1 MKLTKRNIF
10 TALTLL
16 AVIVILVYIVVR
28 TTLFL
33 FYTYTP
39 IEKLFAI
46 MLIFGEFFVLLH
58 TLGYIF
64 DIFKV
69 FRKENRVY
77 EENLRKKGK
86 NEPFVA
92 ILVAARH
99 EPKEVLKNTFI
110 TINAINYKNKQVY
123 FLDDSSLVEYQEEAD
138 ELAQEFDLKLFR
150 REVRR
155 GAKAGIVND
164 CLKTLDQKY
173 VAIFD
178 ADQNPMPD
186 FLNPLIPILEHNDKL
201 AFVQTPQFYSNTEEN
216 SVSRGAAFQQAVFYE
231 YICEGKNT
239 DNAMFCCGTNVVF
252 RRSAL
257 MDVGGLDEST
267 VTEDFATS
275 VKLHS
280 DGWKSLYYPHVSV
293 FGMGPV
299 DLNGYFKQQFR
310 WATGTIS
317 VFKALIWRFFT
328 KPFSLKPMQW
338 WEYLLSSSYYLVGL
352 AFFCLMICPVI
363 YLLFKIP
370 SFFAKPEIYFL
381 AFIPYITLSMA
392 IFYMV
397 LGTRNYKIKDLFL
410 GQLLGALTFTVYVR
424 GAVSAIL
431 GFKTTFGITEKIK
444 GRALPYLK
452 LWPQLGMLYLSFI
465 ALVWGINRFVYERD
479 IAILVNG
486 FWVLYHFLI
495 LSSVFYFNGA
505 KGEKL

>member
-123 FLDDSSLVEYQEEAD
+123 LLDDSSLAEYQKEAD

-186 FLNPLIPILEHNDKL
+186 FLNPLIPIMEHNDKL

-216 SVSRGAAFQQAVFYE
+216 RVSRGSAFQQAVFYE

-280 DGWKSLYYPHVSV
+280 NGWKSLYYPHVSV

-424 GAVSAIL
+424 GAISAIL

-444 GRALPYLK
+444 GRSLPYLK

-465 ALVWGINRFVYERD
+465 ALVWGINRFVYERE

>member
-86 NEPFVA
+86 NEPSVA

-123 FLDDSSLVEYQEEAD
+123 LLDDSSLAEYQEEAD

-186 FLNPLIPILEHNDKL
+186 FLNPLIPIMEHNDKL

-216 SVSRGAAFQQAVFYE
+216 RVSRGSAFQQAVFYE

-280 DGWKSLYYPHVSV
+280 NGWKSLYYPHVSV

-424 GAVSAIL
+424 GAISAIL

-444 GRALPYLK
+444 GRSLPYLK

>member
-1 MKLTKRNIF
+1 MKLTKRDIF
-10 TALTLL
+10 NALTLL
-16 AVIVILVYIVVR
+16 AAIAILVYIVVR
-28 TTLFL
+28 ATLFL
-33 FYTYTP
+33 FAEYAP

-58 TLGYIF
+58 ALGYVF
-64 DIFKV
+64 NIFKV
-69 FRKENRVY
+69 FRQQKTAA
-77 EENLRKKGK
+77 EEQQVKIGKGLR
-86 NEPFVA
+86 NEPSVA

-99 EPKEVLKNTFI
+99 EPKDILKSTFV
-110 TINAINYKNKQVY
+110 TINAMNYKNKQVY
-123 FLDDSSLVEYQEEAD
+123 LLDDSSLEEYKKEAD
-138 ELAQEFDLKLFR
+138 ELAEEFELKLFR
-150 REVRR
+150 RQARR

-173 VAIFD
+173 IAIFD

-186 FLNPLIPILEHNDKL
+186 FMNVVIPTLEQDTKL
-201 AFVQTPQFYSNTEEN
+201 AFVQTPQFYSNTEESN
-216 SVSRGAAFQQAVFYE
+216 VSRAAAFQQAVFYE

-239 DNAMFCCGTNVVF
+239 ENAMFCCGTNIVF
-252 RRSAL
+252 RRKAL

-280 DGWKSLYYPHVSV
+280 KGWRTLYYPHVYA

-310 WATGTIS
+310 WSTGTIS
-317 VFKALIWRFFT
+317 VFKKLLWRFLT

-381 AFIPYITLSMA
+381 AFMPYITLSIA

-410 GQLLGALTFTVYVR
+410 GQLLGASTFSVYIR
-424 GAVSAIL
+424 GAVSALL
-431 GFKTTFGITEKIK
+431 GFKTTFGITEKVK
-444 GRALPYLK
+444 GRALPYFR
-452 LWPQLGMLYLSFI
+452 LWPQLAMVYLSFI
-465 ALVWGINRFVYERD
+465 ALVWGVNRFIYEKNM
-479 IAILVNG
+479 AILVNS
-486 FWVLYHFLI
+486 FWTLYHFLI
-495 LSSVFYFNGA
+495 LSSVFYFN
-505 KGEKL
+505 KEKQ

>member
-1 MKLTKRNIF
+1 MKLTKRDIF

-86 NEPFVA
+86 NEPSVA

-123 FLDDSSLVEYQEEAD
+123 LLDDSSLAEYQEEAD

-186 FLNPLIPILEHNDKL
+186 FLNPLIPIMEHNDKL

-252 RRSAL
+252 RRDAL

-280 DGWKSLYYPHVSV
+280 NGWKSLYYPHVSV

-444 GRALPYLK
+444 GRSLPYLK

>member
-64 DIFKV
+64 DVFKV

-86 NEPFVA
+86 NEPSVA

-123 FLDDSSLVEYQEEAD
+123 LLDDSSLAEYQEEAD

-186 FLNPLIPILEHNDKL
+186 FLNPLIPIMEHNDKL

>member
-46 MLIFGEFFVLLH
+46 MLIVGEFFVLLH

-64 DIFKV
+64 DVFKV

-186 FLNPLIPILEHNDKL
+186 FLNPLIPIMEHNDKL

-216 SVSRGAAFQQAVFYE
+216 RVSRGSAFQQAVFYE

-280 DGWKSLYYPHVSV
+280 NGWKSLYYPHVSV

-465 ALVWGINRFVYERD
+465 ALVWGVNRFVYERD

>member
-86 NEPFVA
+86 NEPSVA

-123 FLDDSSLVEYQEEAD
+123 LLDDSSLAEYQKEAD

-186 FLNPLIPILEHNDKL
+186 FLNPLIPIMEHNDKL

-216 SVSRGAAFQQAVFYE
+216 RVSRGSAFQQAVFYE

-280 DGWKSLYYPHVSV
+280 NGWKSLYYPHVSV

-317 VFKALIWRFFT
+317 VFKKLIWRFFT

-424 GAVSAIL
+424 GAISAIL

-444 GRALPYLK
+444 GRSLPYLK

-479 IAILVNG
+479 IAILANG

>member
-1 MKLTKRNIF
+1 MKLTKKDIF

-123 FLDDSSLVEYQEEAD
+123 LLDDSSLAEYQKEAD

-155 GAKAGIVND
+155 GAKAGIIND

-186 FLNPLIPILEHNDKL
+186 FLNPLIPIMEHNDKL

-216 SVSRGAAFQQAVFYE
+216 RVSRGSAFQQAVFYE

-252 RRSAL
+252 RRDAL

-280 DGWKSLYYPHVSV
+280 NGWKSLYYPHVSV

-452 LWPQLGMLYLSFI
+452 LWPQLSMLYLSFI

>member
-1 MKLTKRNIF
+1 MKLTKRDIF

-86 NEPFVA
+86 NEPSVA

-123 FLDDSSLVEYQEEAD
+123 LLDDSSLAEYQEEAD

-186 FLNPLIPILEHNDKL
+186 FLNPLIPIMEHNDKL

-216 SVSRGAAFQQAVFYE
+216 RVSRGSAFQQAVFYE

-280 DGWKSLYYPHVSV
+280 NGWKSLYYPHVSV

-479 IAILVNG
+479 IAILANG

>member
-1 MKLTKRNIF
+1 MKLTKRDIF

-77 EENLRKKGK
+77 EANLRKKGK
-86 NEPFVA
+86 NEPSVA

-123 FLDDSSLVEYQEEAD
+123 LLDDSSLAEYQEEAD

-186 FLNPLIPILEHNDKL
+186 FLNPLIPIMEHNDKL

-216 SVSRGAAFQQAVFYE
+216 RVSRGAAFQQAVFYE

-257 MDVGGLDEST
+257 MDVDGLDEST

-280 DGWKSLYYPHVSV
+280 NGWKSLYYPHVSV

-424 GAVSAIL
+424 GAISAIL

-444 GRALPYLK
+444 GRSLPYLK

>member
-123 FLDDSSLVEYQEEAD
+123 LLDDSSLAEYQEEAD

-280 DGWKSLYYPHVSV
+280 NGWKSLYYPHVSV

-424 GAVSAIL
+424 GAISAIL

-444 GRALPYLK
+444 GRSLPYLK

-479 IAILVNG
+479 IAILANG